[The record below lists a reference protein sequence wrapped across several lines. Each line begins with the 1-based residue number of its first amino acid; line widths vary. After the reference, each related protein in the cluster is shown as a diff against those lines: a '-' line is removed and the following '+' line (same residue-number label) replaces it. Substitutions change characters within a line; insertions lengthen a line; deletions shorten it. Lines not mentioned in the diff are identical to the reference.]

1 MGPSGFAGVGGGK
14 RPDYTGLMHVKEE
27 RRKED
32 WVEELKTLVELLE
45 VLSQV
50 HRSDNCHIRTQLL

>member
-1 MGPSGFAGVGGGK
+1 M
-14 RPDYTGLMHVKEE
+14 KEE

-45 VLSQV
+45 ALSQV
-50 HRSDNCHIRTQLL
+50 HGMTSVTSVHNYFENYSFDSMNLCWQSDVSAF